1 MPEGS
6 KPNNNNQKRQK
17 RKLLDI
23 FLTREEPDK
32 DYIPEL
38 KDQWNTL
45 KNRERVKFVF
55 GAFVGLL
62 IVVGGIILIILLI
75 SALQT

>member
-6 KPNNNNQKRQK
+6 KSNNNNQKRQK

-32 DYIPEL
+32 DYMPEL
-38 KDQWNTL
+38 KAQWNTL
-45 KNRERVKFVF
+45 NNRERVKFVF

-75 SALQT
+75 FALQT

>member
-1 MPEGS
+1 MPEDS
-6 KPNNNNQKRQK
+6 KPNKKNQKRQK

-23 FLTREEPDK
+23 FLTREEPDE

-38 KDQWNTL
+38 KAQWNIL
-45 KNRERVKFVF
+45 NNRERVKFIF
-55 GAFVGLL
+55 GALVGLL